1 SFFSAGAPIPAHLL
15 RGLRELM
22 PEARALTP
30 YGMTECLAV
39 AAIDLDG
46 IEAAGQG
53 DGVCVGSPVPRVRIA
68 IAVMDEVGRTTGAMH
83 ETAGVSGAI
92 QVRAQR
98 VRDQPMLHC
107 GPPRDALS

>member
-1 SFFSAGAPIPAHLL
+1 MQVYKIFQPFFFFSSRRRHTIWPRDWSSDVCSSDL
-15 RGLRELM
+15 
-22 PEARALTP
+22 P

-68 IAVMDEVGRTTGAMH
+68 IAEIGRASCRERERICEDTG
-83 ETAGVSGAI
+83 
-92 QVRAQR
+92 
-98 VRDQPMLHC
+98 L
-107 GPPRDALS
+107 LSR